1 MKYLYLVFAI
11 LICFTTQAQQYYY
24 NGSEKVIIYPSPDA
38 YVLFENEALSKS
50 LESRFRKTESFAHK
64 GYTLL

>member
-24 NGSEKVIIYPSPDA
+24 NGSEKVIIYPAPDA
-38 YVLFENEALSKS
+38 YVLFENEALSKYRHFICQWDGP
-50 LESRFRKTESFAHK
+50 RFFNP
-64 GYTLL
+64 